1 MVPLVWNPLTVSF
14 APLHTVSS
22 RRNACM
28 IQIPTLDDDAAR
40 TLDYDQYFPI
50 LLSAFY
56 QMALVA
62 VSTALEFLTVFFA
75 PLHTVSSHRSACMIQ
90 IPTFDD
96 DAARTLNRGRC
107 FLGLLSVFAPMI
119 PDASVAFWNLL
130 DVPFVPI
137 FQLLCVKLLFL
148 YYR

>member
-1 MVPLVWNPLTVSF
+1 MVPLVGNPLTVS
-14 APLHTVSS
+14 
-22 RRNACM
+22 
-28 IQIPTLDDDAAR
+28 
-40 TLDYDQYFPI
+40 
-50 LLSAFY
+50 
-56 QMALVA
+56 
-62 VSTALEFLTVFFA
+62 FA

-90 IPTFDD
+90 IPTLDDNAARTLNRGRCFPSLLSALIRLALVAVSAALESLTVSFAPLHTVSSRRNACTIQIPTSDD

-107 FLGLLSVFAPMI
+107 FLGLLSVFTPMI